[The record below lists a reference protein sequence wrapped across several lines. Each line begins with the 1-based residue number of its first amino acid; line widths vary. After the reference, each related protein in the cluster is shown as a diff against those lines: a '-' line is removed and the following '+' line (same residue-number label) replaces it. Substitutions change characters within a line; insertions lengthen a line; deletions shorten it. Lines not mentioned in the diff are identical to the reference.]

1 MIKRRLCVFS
11 GSIRGNERKR
21 AENMKNQF
29 TIPAPYAILSQYE
42 QTPIPR
48 CPVTPAGSLV
58 YGEIQ

>member
-1 MIKRRLCVFS
+1 
-11 GSIRGNERKR
+11 
-21 AENMKNQF
+21 MKNQF